1 MSDRDDSRTEAEND
15 VQEDL
20 ELRDEDGAGVLGGAK
35 PVKPDPLDAGLH
47 MKYDL
52 KAQKEG

>member
-1 MSDRDDSRTEAEND
+1 VSDRNDSQPEAERED
-15 VQEDL
+15 EEDL
-20 ELRDEDGAGVLGGAK
+20 ELRQDDAATVAGGAK
-35 PVKPDPLDAGLH
+35 ADTSRDAGLH